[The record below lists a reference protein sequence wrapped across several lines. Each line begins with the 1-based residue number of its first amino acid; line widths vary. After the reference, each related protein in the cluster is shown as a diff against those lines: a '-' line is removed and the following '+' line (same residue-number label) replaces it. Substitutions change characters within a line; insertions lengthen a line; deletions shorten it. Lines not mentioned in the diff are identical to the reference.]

1 MLTFKSPETTSK
13 LSQKIKELTDPIFEL
28 GDRKQIESSLRKFC
42 KDSQKDSFSESRKN
56 RERIS
61 LHKGSKATSSQMK
74 AELQKNL
81 NSENLPLSADKV
93 LQIFDN
99 ELEMN
104 RNLDLV
110 NPIVKMFGNNLISS
124 IFKSLVVTAMEKQFD
139 IPVDDPLTF
148 SNE

>member
-1 MLTFKSPETTSK
+1 MQTYKSPETTSK
-13 LSQKIKELTDPIFEL
+13 LSKKIKELTDPIFEL
-28 GDRKQIESSLRKFC
+28 GNKKQIESSLLKFC
-42 KDSQKDSFSESRKN
+42 KENQKDSFSESRKN

-61 LHKGSKATSSQMK
+61 QQKVNKTASIKMK
-74 AELQKNL
+74 AELKKNL
-81 NSENLPLSADKV
+81 NSENLTLSADKV

-124 IFKSLVVTAMEKQFD
+124 IFKSLVVTAMEKEFD